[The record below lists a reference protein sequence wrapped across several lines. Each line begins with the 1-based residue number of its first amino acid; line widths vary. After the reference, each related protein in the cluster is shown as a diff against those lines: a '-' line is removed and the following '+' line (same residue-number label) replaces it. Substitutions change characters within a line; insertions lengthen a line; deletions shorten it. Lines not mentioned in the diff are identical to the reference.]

1 MIRSRRI
8 KIVHALLATFGLA
21 VVVQA
26 ARVQL
31 LQGHTWR
38 ARAARQ
44 QLSPREMPAPRG
56 DILDAAGL
64 VLAQS
69 REMVQLEI
77 APRELRPGDRATLRR
92 SLTRLKIKAE
102 WIGRALDQRR
112 AWVTLPGRY
121 VSTDVA
127 SITKLRGV
135 YANAASVR
143 MYAMS
148 EGTRRL
154 VGRVDAQNQAVDGI
168 ELALDSILK
177 GTAGS
182 ATLVRDV
189 RGRMFESPNAPR
201 VAPRAGNTIVLTLN
215 HELQEITERALAEAV
230 STMGADG
237 GVIVVL
243 DPHDGDILAMASR
256 RQDVRS
262 TAATALT
269 EPFEPGSTLKPFIAA
284 GLLARGRARETD
296 MINTGDGTLEL
307 EGRVIHD
314 DHLVGRASLATVL
327 QWSSNIGIVKF
338 AQRLAPRE
346 EFEVLRDFG
355 FGTPTGVP
363 YPSEA
368 GGVLREPSKW
378 STQSPASLA
387 MGYEISVTPLQL
399 ATAYATF
406 ANGGELVEPA
416 LVKEIRAPDGTVV
429 YRHQKRVVRRVMTP
443 EVADRMRKMLLNVV
457 ENGTALQADLSS
469 FLLAGKTGTPR
480 RTVNGRYAAQQY
492 NPNFVGLFPGDAPQY
507 VIVVKLTN
515 ARGEKGSFYSAAT
528 AAPLTKTVLQ
538 AALAA
543 RDAALDRHQLATSAG
558 AALALRPDTSR
569 ANESNARPTV
579 VLAGDSAAGASARD
593 TQRLTRQSPRLD
605 SLRRVAREMVSAGSV
620 DSVVPLSQRR
630 AVSRPPETPR
640 AIPEVRGLSLR
651 DAVRLLHDSGFHVRL
666 ARGPE
671 GGTDPAAG
679 SVVAAGALVRLF
691 HDF

>member
-8 KIVHALLATFGLA
+8 KIVHALLAGFALA
-21 VVVQA
+21 VIGQA
-26 ARVQL
+26 AHVQL
-31 LQGHTWR
+31 LQGHAWR

-44 QLSPREMPAPRG
+44 QLAPREMPAPRG

-69 REMVQLEI
+69 REMMQLEM
-77 APRELRPGDRATLRR
+77 APREVRAEDRATLRR
-92 SLTRLKIKAE
+92 ALARLKLRPE
-102 WIGRALDQRR
+102 WIGRALDTRR

-121 VSTDVA
+121 LATDIGA
-127 SITKLRGV
+127 ISRLHGV
-135 YANAASVR
+135 YATAASVR
-143 MYAMS
+143 AYAMS

-154 VGRVDAQNQAVDGI
+154 VGRVDAQNKAVDGI
-168 ELALDSILK
+168 ELALDSILR

-189 RGRMFESPNAPR
+189 RGRSFESPNAPR
-201 VAPRAGNTIVLTLN
+201 VAPRPGNTVVLTLN
-215 HELQEITERALAEAV
+215 HELQEIAERALADAV
-230 STMGADG
+230 AQMGADG
-237 GVIVVL
+237 GDIVVL
-243 DPHDGDILAMASR
+243 DPREGDILAMASR

-284 GLLARGRARETD
+284 GLLARGHARETD

-314 DHLVGRASLATVL
+314 DHLVGRASLSRVL

-338 AQRLAPRE
+338 AQRFTPRE

-355 FGTPTGVP
+355 FGTTTGVP

-368 GGVLREPSKW
+368 NGVLREPSKW
-378 STQSPASLA
+378 SPQSPASLA

-399 ATAYATF
+399 AVAYATF
-406 ANGGELVEPA
+406 ANAGDLLEPA
-416 LVKEIRAPDGTVV
+416 LVKEIRAPDGAVL
-429 YRHQKRVVRRVMTP
+429 YKHQRRVVRRVMTP
-443 EVADRMRKMLLNVV
+443 NIANRMRKMLLNVV

-492 NPNFVGLFPGDAPQY
+492 NPNFVGLFPGDEPQY

-515 ARGEKGSFYSAAT
+515 PRDEKGSFYSATT

-543 RDAALDRHQLATSAG
+543 RDAALDRHKLASSAG
-558 AALALRPDTSR
+558 AALALRPDS
-569 ANESNARPTV
+569 
-579 VLAGDSAAGASARD
+579 LFAGDTVPRSETKLPAR
-593 TQRLTRQSPRLD
+593 T
-605 SLRRVAREMVSAGSV
+605 VVSAGSIPY
-620 DSVVPLSQRR
+620 VVSLAQRR
-630 AVSRPPETPR
+630 ATAHGVEAAR
-640 AIPEVRGLSLR
+640 AVPDVHGMALR
-651 DAVRLLHDSGFHVRL
+651 DAVRSLHTAGFHVRL
-666 ARGPE
+666 VRGTD
-671 GGTDPAAG
+671 GGTEPAAG
-679 SVVAAGALVRLF
+679 SLVPAGALVRLF

>member
-8 KIVHALLATFGLA
+8 KIVHGLLAMFALA
-21 VVVQA
+21 VIGQA
-26 ARVQL
+26 AHVQL

-44 QLSPREMPAPRG
+44 QLAPRETPAPRG
-56 DILDAAGL
+56 DILDAAGF

-77 APRELRPGDRATLRR
+77 APREVRPQDRATLRR
-92 SLTRLKIKAE
+92 ALMRVKLRPE
-102 WIGRALDQRR
+102 WIRR
-112 AWVTLPGRY
+112 AFDTSRAWLTLPGRY
-121 VSTDVA
+121 LTTDVA
-127 SITKLRGV
+127 SATRIRGV
-135 YANAASVR
+135 HPSAASVR
-143 MYAMS
+143 ANTMS

-154 VGRVDAQNQAVDGI
+154 VGRVDAQNHAVDGI
-168 ELALDSILK
+168 ELALDSILR

-189 RGRMFESPNAPR
+189 RGRSFESPNAPG
-201 VAPRAGNTIVLTLN
+201 VAARPGNTVVLTLN
-215 HELQEITERALAEAV
+215 HELQEIAEHALGEAV
-230 STMGADG
+230 AEMGADG
-237 GVIVVL
+237 GDIVVL

-256 RQDVRS
+256 RQDARS
-262 TAATALT
+262 VAASALT

-284 GLLARGRARETD
+284 GLLARGRARESD
-296 MINTGDGTLEL
+296 MVNTGDGTLEL

-338 AQRLAPRE
+338 AQRLTRRE
-346 EFEVLRDFG
+346 QFEVLRDFG
-355 FGTPTGVP
+355 FGTATGVP

-368 GGVLREPSKW
+368 NGVLREPVKW
-378 STQSPASLA
+378 SPQSPASLA

-399 ATAYATF
+399 ALAYASF
-406 ANGGELVEPA
+406 ANGGELLEPA
-416 LVKEIRAPDGTVV
+416 LVKEIRAPDGTSL
-429 YRHQKRVVRRVMTP
+429 YRHRKRVVRQVITP
-443 EVADRMRKMLLNVV
+443 DVANRMRKMLLNVV

-492 NPNFVGLFPGDAPQY
+492 NPNFVGLFPGDEPQY

-515 ARGEKGSFYSAAT
+515 PRDAKGSFYSAAT

-543 RDAALDRHQLATSAG
+543 RDAALDRHKLASSAG
-558 AALALRPDTSR
+558 AALALRPDSSAAEELSSR
-569 ANESNARPTV
+569 A
-579 VLAGDSAAGASARD
+579 DSGLSTDSTRAQIQRDSVRRAS
-593 TQRLTRQSPRLD
+593 
-605 SLRRVAREMVSAGSV
+605 REVVSAGSV
-620 DSVVPLSQRR
+620 PYIVALPQRR
-630 AVSRPPETPR
+630 LVTRVSESARPVPD
-640 AIPEVRGLSLR
+640 VRGMALR
-651 DAVRLLHDSGFHVRL
+651 DAVRSLHRAGFHVRL
-666 ARGPE
+666 VHGADGVTE
-671 GGTDPAAG
+671 PAAG
-679 SVVAAGALVRLF
+679 AVMPAGALVRLF

>member
-8 KIVHALLATFGLA
+8 KIVHALLAAFAL
-21 VVVQA
+21 VVIGQA
-26 ARVQL
+26 AQVQL
-31 LQGHTWR
+31 LQGHAWR

-44 QLSPREMPAPRG
+44 QFAPREMPAPRG

-77 APRELRPGDRATLRR
+77 APREVRAAERTTLRR
-92 SLTRLKIKAE
+92 VLTKEKVKPE
-102 WIGRALDQRR
+102 WIRRALDPRH

-121 VSTDVA
+121 LTTDLA
-127 SITKLRGV
+127 AATRLHGV
-135 YANAASVR
+135 YASAASVR
-143 MYAMS
+143 AYAMS

-154 VGRVDAQNQAVDGI
+154 VGHVDAQNKAVDGV
-168 ELALDSILK
+168 ELALDSVLR

-189 RGRMFESPNAPR
+189 RGRSFESPNAPR
-201 VAPRAGNTIVLTLN
+201 VDARPGNTVVLTLN
-215 HELQEITERALAEAV
+215 HDLQEIAERALAEAV
-230 STMGADG
+230 AKMSADG
-237 GVIVVL
+237 GDIVIL
-243 DPHDGDILAMASR
+243 DPREGDILALASR

-262 TAATALT
+262 TAASALT

-338 AQRLAPRE
+338 AQRLSSRE

-355 FGTPTGVP
+355 FGTATGVP

-368 GGVLREPSKW
+368 NGVLREPAKW
-378 STQSPASLA
+378 SPQSPASLA

-399 ATAYATF
+399 AVAYATF
-406 ANGGELVEPA
+406 ANGGDLLEPA
-416 LVKEIRAPDGTVV
+416 LVKEIRAPNGNVL
-429 YRHQKRVVRRVMTP
+429 YRHQRRVVRRVLTP
-443 EVADRMRKMLLNVV
+443 EVATRMRKMLLNVV

-492 NPNFVGLFPGDAPQY
+492 NPNFVGLFPGDEPQY

-515 ARGEKGSFYSAAT
+515 PRDEKGSFYSAAT

-543 RDAALDRHQLATSAG
+543 RDAALDRHKLASSAG
-558 AALALRPDTSR
+558 AALALRPDTAPPGDTMPR
-569 ANESNARPTV
+569 AQ
-579 VLAGDSAAGASARD
+579 LASADSTARIEP
-593 TQRLTRQSPRLD
+593 RASLRLD
-605 SLRRVAREMVSAGSV
+605 SARRVAREGTSAGSV
-620 DSVVPLSQRR
+620 PVVVTLAARR
-630 AVSRPPETPR
+630 AEKQVAEPAR
-640 AIPEVRGLSLR
+640 AVPDVHGMSLR
-651 DAVRLLHDSGFHVRL
+651 DALRSLHGAGFHVRVV
-666 ARGPE
+666 R
-671 GGTDPAAG
+671 GTDGATEPSAG
-679 SVVAAGALVRLF
+679 TVTPAGATVRLF
-691 HDF
+691 HEF

>member
-8 KIVHALLATFGLA
+8 GIVHATLALFALA
-21 VVVQA
+21 VIGQA
-26 ARVQL
+26 AHVQL

-69 REMVQLEI
+69 REMVQLEV
-77 APRELRPGDRATLRR
+77 APREIRAQDRATLRR
-92 SLTRLKIKAE
+92 VFLRVKLRPE
-102 WIGRALDQRR
+102 WIRRAFDPQH

-121 VSTDVA
+121 LATDVA
-127 SITKLRGV
+127 AATRVRGV
-135 YANAASVR
+135 YATPASVR
-143 MYAMS
+143 AYAMS

-154 VGRVDAQNQAVDGI
+154 VGRVDAQNNPLDGI
-168 ELALDSILK
+168 ELALDSVLR

-182 ATLVRDV
+182 ATLVRDI
-189 RGRMFESPNAPR
+189 RGRSFESPTTPR
-201 VAPRAGNTIVLTLN
+201 VAARPGNTVVLTLN
-215 HELQEITERALAEAV
+215 HELQEIAERALADAV
-230 STMGADG
+230 SRMGADG
-237 GVIVVL
+237 GDIVVL
-243 DPHDGDILAMASR
+243 DPQEGDVLALASR

-284 GLLARGRARETD
+284 GLMARGLARETD
-296 MINTGDGTLEL
+296 MINTGNGTLEL
-307 EGRVIHD
+307 DGRVIHD

-338 AQRLAPRE
+338 AQRFTRRE

-355 FGTPTGVP
+355 FGAATGVP

-368 GGVLREPSKW
+368 NGVLRAPTKW
-378 STQSPASLA
+378 SAQSPASLA

-399 ATAYATF
+399 AVAYATF
-406 ANGGELVEPA
+406 ANGGELLEPA
-416 LVKEIRAPDGTVV
+416 LVREIRAPDGTVI
-429 YRHQKRVVRRVMTP
+429 YRHQRRVVRRVLTP
-443 EVADRMRKMLLNVV
+443 DVANRVRKMLLNVV

-492 NPNFVGLFPGDAPQY
+492 NPNFVGLFPADAPQF

-515 ARGEKGSFYSAAT
+515 PRDEKGSFYSAAT

-543 RDAALDRHQLATSAG
+543 RDAALDRHKLASSAS
-558 AALALRPDTSR
+558 AVSALRPDSTLLPAADAEPR
-569 ANESNARPTV
+569 AQ
-579 VLAGDSAAGASARD
+579 LASLDS
-593 TQRLTRQSPRLD
+593 TTRLQSLVRARLD
-605 SLRRVAREMVSAGSV
+605 SERRAAREVVSAGSV
-620 DSVVPLSQRR
+620 PLVVSVGQRR
-630 AVSRPPETPR
+630 DSARTLEPRPVPD
-640 AIPEVRGLSLR
+640 VRGLSLR
-651 DAVRLLHDSGFHVRL
+651 DAVRSLNGAGFHVRL
-666 ARGPE
+666 VR
-671 GGTDPAAG
+671 GTDGTTDPSAG
-679 SVVAAGALVRLF
+679 KVVPAGAVVRLF

>member
-1 MIRSRRI
+1 MIGARRI
-8 KIVHALLATFGLA
+8 KIVHVLLAGFALA
-21 VVVQA
+21 VIGQA

-31 LQGHTWR
+31 LQGHAWR

-44 QLSPREMPAPRG
+44 QLAPREMPAPRG
-56 DILDAAGL
+56 EILDAAGL
-64 VLAQS
+64 ALAQS
-69 REMVQLEI
+69 RDMVQLEI
-77 APRELRPGDRATLRR
+77 APREVRAQDRVLLRR
-92 SLTRLKIKAE
+92 ALAMAKVRPE
-102 WIGRALDQRR
+102 WIRRALDVRH

-121 VSTDVA
+121 LTTEVA
-127 SITKLRGV
+127 AATRLRGV
-135 YANAASVR
+135 YASAASVR
-143 MYAMS
+143 AYAMS

-154 VGRVDAQNQAVDGI
+154 VGRVDAQNNAVDGV
-168 ELALDSILK
+168 ELALDSILR
-177 GTAGS
+177 GTPGS

-189 RGRMFESPNAPR
+189 RGRSFESPNAPR
-201 VAPRAGNTIVLTLN
+201 VAPRSGNTVVLTLN
-215 HELQEITERALAEAV
+215 HELQEIAEHALGEAV
-230 STMGADG
+230 EKMGAEG
-237 GVIVVL
+237 GDIVIL
-243 DPHDGDILAMASR
+243 DPREGDVLALASR

-338 AQRLAPRE
+338 AQRLTRRE
-346 EFEVLRDFG
+346 QFEVLRDFG
-355 FGTPTGVP
+355 FGTATGVP

-368 GGVLREPSKW
+368 NGVLREPARW
-378 STQSPASLA
+378 SPQSPASLA

-399 ATAYATF
+399 AVAYATF
-406 ANGGELVEPA
+406 ANGGELLEPA
-416 LVKEIRAPDGTVV
+416 LVKEIRSPDGDVI
-429 YRHQKRVVRRVMTP
+429 YRHQRRVVRRVLTP
-443 EVADRMRKMLLNVV
+443 DVATRMRKMLLNVV

-492 NPNFVGLFPGDAPQY
+492 NPNFVGLFPGDEPQY

-515 ARGEKGSFYSAAT
+515 PRDEKGSFYSAAT

-543 RDAALDRHQLATSAG
+543 RDAALDRHKLASSA
-558 AALALRPDTSR
+558 
-569 ANESNARPTV
+569 
-579 VLAGDSAAGASARD
+579 SAVPGPRSDVGLARD
-593 TQRLTRQSPRLD
+593 TTARGDLASAAPGVRVGGSD
-605 SLRRVAREMVSAGSV
+605 SARRTARKMESAGSLPF
-620 DSVVPLSQRR
+620 VVSLGQQRTSGR
-630 AVSRPPETPR
+630 MAEPPRTVPD
-640 AIPEVRGLSLR
+640 VRGLSLR
-651 DAVRLLHDSGFHVRL
+651 DAVRSLHGAGFHVRL
-666 ARGPE
+666 VR
-671 GGTDPAAG
+671 GTDGATDPPAG
-679 SVVAAGALVRLF
+679 NVLPAGAVVRLF

>member
-8 KIVHALLATFGLA
+8 GIVHATLALFAFA
-21 VVVQA
+21 VIGQA
-26 ARVQL
+26 AHVQL

-44 QLSPREMPAPRG
+44 QLAPHEMPAPRG

-69 REMVQLEI
+69 REMVQLEV
-77 APRELRPGDRATLRR
+77 APREIRAQDRATLRR
-92 SLTRLKIKAE
+92 VFLRVKLRPE
-102 WIGRALDQRR
+102 WIRRAFDPQH

-121 VSTDVA
+121 LTTDVA
-127 SITKLRGV
+127 AATRLRGV
-135 YANAASVR
+135 YATPASVR
-143 MYAMS
+143 AYAMS

-154 VGRVDAQNQAVDGI
+154 VGRVDAQNNPVDGI
-168 ELALDSILK
+168 ELALDSILR
-177 GTAGS
+177 GTAGT

-189 RGRMFESPNAPR
+189 RGRSFESPNTPR
-201 VAPRAGNTIVLTLN
+201 VAPRPGNTVVLTLN
-215 HELQEITERALAEAV
+215 HELQEIAERALAEAV
-230 STMGADG
+230 SRMGADG
-237 GVIVVL
+237 GDIVVL
-243 DPHDGDILAMASR
+243 DPQEGDVLALASR
-256 RQDVRS
+256 RQDTRS

-284 GLLARGRARETD
+284 GLIARGLARETD
-296 MINTGDGTLEL
+296 MINTGNGTLEL
-307 EGRVIHD
+307 DGRVIHD

-327 QWSSNIGIVKF
+327 QWSSNVGIVKF
-338 AQRLAPRE
+338 AQRFTRRE

-355 FGTPTGVP
+355 FGTATGVP

-368 GGVLREPSKW
+368 NGVLRAPNKW
-378 STQSPASLA
+378 SAQSPASLA

-399 ATAYATF
+399 AIAYATF
-406 ANGGELVEPA
+406 ANGGELLEPA
-416 LVKEIRAPDGTVV
+416 LVKEIRAPDGTVI
-429 YRHQKRVVRRVMTP
+429 YHHQRRVVRRVLTP
-443 EVADRMRKMLLNVV
+443 DVASRMRKMLLNVV

-515 ARGEKGSFYSAAT
+515 PRDEKGSFYSAAT

-543 RDAALDRHQLATSAG
+543 RDAALDRHKLASSAS
-558 AALALRPDTSR
+558 AASALRPDSAVVPAGDTVPR
-569 ANESNARPTV
+569 AQ
-579 VLAGDSAAGASARD
+579 LASLDSAARVRSLARA
-593 TQRLTRQSPRLD
+593 RLD
-605 SLRRVAREMVSAGSV
+605 SERRAAREVVSAGSV
-620 DSVVPLSQRR
+620 PLVVSLGQRR
-630 AVSRPPETPR
+630 DSARTLAPR
-640 AIPEVRGLSLR
+640 AVPDVHGLSLR
-651 DAVRLLHDSGFHVRL
+651 DAVRSLNGAGFHVRL
-666 ARGPE
+666 VR
-671 GGTDPAAG
+671 GTDGTTDPTAG
-679 SVVAAGALVRLF
+679 SVIAAGAVIRLF

>member
-8 KIVHALLATFGLA
+8 KIVHALLAAFAL
-21 VVVQA
+21 VVIGQA
-26 ARVQL
+26 AQVQL
-31 LQGHTWR
+31 LQGHAWR

-44 QLSPREMPAPRG
+44 QFAPREMPAPRG

-69 REMVQLEI
+69 RELVQLEI
-77 APRELRPGDRATLRR
+77 APREVRAAERTTLRR
-92 SLTRLKIKAE
+92 VLTKEKVKPE
-102 WIGRALDQRR
+102 WIRRALDPRH

-121 VSTDVA
+121 LTTDLA
-127 SITKLRGV
+127 AATRLHGV
-135 YANAASVR
+135 YASAASVR
-143 MYAMS
+143 AYAMS

-154 VGRVDAQNQAVDGI
+154 VGHVDAQNKAVDGV
-168 ELALDSILK
+168 ELALDSVLR

-189 RGRMFESPNAPR
+189 RGRSFESPNAPR
-201 VAPRAGNTIVLTLN
+201 VDARPGNTVVLTLN
-215 HELQEITERALAEAV
+215 HDLQEIAERALAEAV
-230 STMGADG
+230 AKMSADG
-237 GVIVVL
+237 GDIVIL
-243 DPHDGDILAMASR
+243 DPREGDILALASR

-262 TAATALT
+262 TAASALT

-338 AQRLAPRE
+338 AQRLSSRE

-355 FGTPTGVP
+355 FGTATGVP

-368 GGVLREPSKW
+368 NGVLREPAKW
-378 STQSPASLA
+378 SPQSPASLA

-399 ATAYATF
+399 AVAYATF
-406 ANGGELVEPA
+406 ANGGDLLEPA
-416 LVKEIRAPDGTVV
+416 LVKEIRAPNGNVL
-429 YRHQKRVVRRVMTP
+429 YRHQRRVVRRVLTP
-443 EVADRMRKMLLNVV
+443 EVATRMRKMLLNVV

-492 NPNFVGLFPGDAPQY
+492 NPNFVGLFPGDEPQY

-515 ARGEKGSFYSAAT
+515 PRDEKGSFYSAAT

-543 RDAALDRHQLATSAG
+543 RDAALDRHKLASSAG
-558 AALALRPDTSR
+558 AALALRPDTAPPGDTMPR
-569 ANESNARPTV
+569 AQ
-579 VLAGDSAAGASARD
+579 LASADSTARIEP
-593 TQRLTRQSPRLD
+593 RASLRLD
-605 SLRRVAREMVSAGSV
+605 SARRVAREGTSAGSV
-620 DSVVPLSQRR
+620 PVVVTLAARR
-630 AVSRPPETPR
+630 AEKQVAEPAR
-640 AIPEVRGLSLR
+640 AVPDVHGMSLR
-651 DAVRLLHDSGFHVRL
+651 DALRSLHGAGFHVRVV
-666 ARGPE
+666 R
-671 GGTDPAAG
+671 GTDGATEPSAG
-679 SVVAAGALVRLF
+679 TVTPAGATVRLF
-691 HDF
+691 HEF